1 MNRHSPGALVKGS
14 VVILSG
20 TEVPTSVQ
28 LKVRNYWKA
37 WKLVRQW
44 SGHAFGLELRKAG
57 WNFFFIAGE
66 MQGYWIG
73 RDNEHT
79 VKRATERAL
88 AGVKRGAYNCAQVS
102 EVLPGSFLGIPYI
115 RVTLHSRHVQRGNQL
130 DSPQKRQRAR
140 ASVAWAEGER
150 A

>member
-1 MNRHSPGALVKGS
+1 MNRPSLGALVKGS

-20 TEVPTSVQ
+20 TEVPASVQ
-28 LKVRNYWKA
+28 LKVRSYWKV
-37 WKLVRQW
+37 WKLVRNW
-44 SGHAFGLELRKAG
+44 NGHAFGQELRKAG
-57 WNFFFIAGE
+57 RNFFFIAGE
-66 MQGYWIG
+66 VQGYWVG

-88 AGVKRGAYNCAQVS
+88 AGIKRKAYNCAEGS
-102 EVLPGSFLGIPYI
+102 EVFPGRFLGIPYI

-130 DSPQKRQRAR
+130 NSPGQRRR
-140 ASVAWAEGER
+140 ALSDVDWAEGER